1 MYIFVKQMKFPNFM
15 FERKIGMK
23 KVLTCSLCAAILT
36 LFLTGCGSN
45 SESNLSN
52 TTVTGQV
59 TAVDGN
65 TVTLLLGELA
75 EMPAAEPPAVEGSG
89 EAPTGE
95 APSGEAPAG
104 GGSGEAP
111 SGEAPAG
118 GGSGEAPSGEAPA
131 GGGAMSGFTA
141 GDESATMSI
150 TDSTVITIE
159 NMGASTSGTV
169 SDITVG
175 SIIEVVF
182 GDNNTVSSVTVKN
195 LGSGGDGAKT

>member
-1 MYIFVKQMKFPNFM
+1 MYIFCKQMKFPNFM

-95 APSGEAPAG
+95 APSGEAPTG

-118 GGSGEAPSGEAPA
+118 GGSGEAPA

-159 NMGASTSGTV
+159 NMGASTAGTI